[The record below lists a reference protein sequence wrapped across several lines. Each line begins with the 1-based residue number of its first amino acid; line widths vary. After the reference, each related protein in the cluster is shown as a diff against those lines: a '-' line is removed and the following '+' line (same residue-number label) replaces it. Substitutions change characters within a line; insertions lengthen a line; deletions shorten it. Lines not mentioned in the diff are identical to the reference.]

1 MSIEEREA
9 LIEAI
14 IEMLNEANEYEL
26 RCVYVML
33 LNMK

>member
-1 MSIEEREA
+1 MSIEERKV

-14 IEMLNEANEYEL
+14 IEKLNEANEYEL
-26 RCVYVML
+26 RCVYVIL

>member
-14 IEMLNEANEYEL
+14 IEMLNEADAHEL

>member
-1 MSIEEREA
+1 MSIEERKV

-14 IEMLNEANEYEL
+14 IETLNEANEHEL